1 MKFKPKNFICKN
13 CGGVLRYDA
22 LAHELKCDFC
32 GSIENIEK
40 SNEPIEEYDFKEG
53 LAKSS
58 KNRVIDS
65 REITCNKCGATFK
78 LDSYELSSVCP
89 YCKTPIITDFIKDI
103 QPKSLI
109 PFEISEKDAQER
121 FKKWIG
127 SLWFAPNQLKD
138 FVDGNKKLIGY
149 YLPYWTFDSNT
160 RTKYSGERG
169 DIYFVTVQRR
179 VEVNGREEIIE
190 EQEPRIRWTPVS
202 GQVYH
207 NFDDVT
213 VGASKTIPHN
223 LLDRLA
229 PWNTKALVPFNEKY
243 LSGFVSEEYTIDLN
257 DGFRYAKEQM
267 KRVIIGDIK
276 RDIGGDQQ
284 QIEYMHTEYNDTTY
298 KDTLFPIYSAEFK
311 WQGKLYDYLINAQS
325 GKVVGERP
333 YSIAKITIAII
344 STITILATI
353 YYIYGRYHH

>member
-13 CGGVLRYDA
+13 CGGVLRYDV
-22 LAHELKCDFC
+22 LSHELKCDFC
-32 GSIENIEK
+32 GSIEKIEK
-40 SNEPIEEYDFKEG
+40 SNKPIEEYDFKEG
-53 LAKSS
+53 LAKFS
-58 KNRVIDS
+58 KNRVVDN

-78 LDSYELSSVCP
+78 LDSYELSSLCP
-89 YCKTPIITDFIKDI
+89 YCKTPIITDLTKDI

-109 PFEISEKDAQER
+109 PFEITEKEAQER

-169 DIYFVTVQRR
+169 DIYFVTVKR
-179 VEVNGREEIIE
+179 VVEINGEDVEIE
-190 EQEPRIRWTPVS
+190 EEEPRIMWTPVS
-202 GQVYH
+202 GEVYH
-207 NFDDVT
+207 SFDDVT
-213 VGASKTIPHN
+213 VGASKTISHS

-229 PWNTKALVPFNEKY
+229 PWNTKELIPFNEKY
-243 LSGFVSEEYTIDLN
+243 LSGFVSEEYTIDLTE
-257 DGFRYAKEQM
+257 GFRYAKEQM

-284 QIEYMHTEYNDTTY
+284 QIDYMHTEYSDTTY

-311 WQGKLYDYLINAQS
+311 WQGKLYDYLINGQS

-333 YSIAKITIAII
+333 YSVVKITIAII
-344 STITILATI
+344 STITILVII